1 MSIELYLSITSIVI
15 IVITIVTGLE
25 IRKTSKEINEMDI
38 ELKDMCNMEN
48 TIVSFYKKNNLKPE
62 TSLEEIAKEL
72 KVTLGNDSQNIQ
84 SQAVLC
90 EPDENGIRKVIFKE
104 GLSGETKR
112 FVFAHACAYL
122 INGDTAPLTRPLGKN
137 KPKAEQ
143 LADYTAAALLMPL
156 NRVYQYLDLNNYQS
170 ASKGKKKKLVR
181 ELCEVYEVSE
191 IIAVR
196 RIKEVYAIQKKSFK
210 KIIEKD

>member
-25 IRKTSKEINEMDI
+25 IRKTSKEINEVDI

-48 TIVSFYKKNNLKPE
+48 TIASFYKKNNLKPE
-62 TSLEEIAKEL
+62 TSLEEIAKVL
-72 KVTLGNDSQNIQ
+72 KVTWGNGSQDIQ

-90 EPDENGIRKVIFKE
+90 EPDKNGVRKVIFKE

-112 FVFAHACAYL
+112 FVFAHECAHL
-122 INGDTAPLTRPLGKN
+122 INGNTAPLTRPLERN
-137 KPKAEQ
+137 KPKVEH

-156 NRVYQYLDLNNYQS
+156 NRVYQYLELNNYQRV
-170 ASKGKKKKLVR
+170 SKGKKKRLVR
-181 ELCEVYEVSE
+181 ELCKVYEVNE

-196 RIKEVYAIQKKSFK
+196 RIKEVYAIQQKSF
-210 KIIEKD
+210 